1 MTPPDYSK
9 EDTIEYLLGALSE
22 AETERFDALSVSDT
36 EFADELSA
44 VEADLIDAYVRGEL
58 SGQTL
63 ARFEGHY
70 LSSPLRRDK
79 VEFARALEVY
89 GKSYATEQIEP
100 AVVPV
105 RRERNNAGFSA
116 WIGFFKNHGS
126 AVRWGLAAAAALLLT
141 AGGWWIFQ
149 TGGNPA
155 VASIVLTPPTRGHDQ
170 IPTVAISSR
179 TKELQIQ
186 LQLEGD
192 DYPNYHVALK
202 EDTASAELWRSG
214 TLTASRKGESKVL
227 NVRVPA
233 GLLKSKIYSLV
244 VSGVERGGTIELVS
258 DYPFRAETK

>member
-1 MTPPDYSK
+1 MTPHDYSK

-22 AETERFDALSVSDT
+22 AETERLDALSVSDT

-58 SGQTL
+58 IGQTL

-89 GKSYATEQIEP
+89 GKSHATEQIEP

-105 RRERNNAGFSA
+105 RQERNNAGFSA
-116 WIGFFKNHGS
+116 WIVFFKNQGS

-170 IPTVAISSR
+170 IPTVAITSR
-179 TKELQIQ
+179 TKELKIQ
-186 LQLEGD
+186 LQLEAD
-192 DYPNYHVALK
+192 DYPTYYVVLK
-202 EDTASAELWRSG
+202 EDAAATELWRSG
-214 TLTASRKGESKVL
+214 PLTAASKDGSKVL

-233 GLLKSKIYSLV
+233 GLLKSRIYSLV
-244 VSGVERGGTIELVS
+244 VSGIDREGAPELVS
-258 DYPFRAETK
+258 DYPFRAELK